1 MGSTRQL
8 VTEATSPMRKPSAVV
23 KGNLGNLNSS
33 ATTRTVT
40 VTDQAGMEAA
50 HLRVAELVQ
59 GLHNRPDT
67 DSETVVAELAEHA
80 AAEIPGAQYAGITL
94 TRNAKEIETPAAT
107 HHWPLLL
114 DKIQQRH
121 LEGPCL
127 TAAWEEKTI
136 HVVDLETDDRF
147 PKYRE
152 DALAETP
159 IRSIM
164 AFQMFIAGKTLGAL
178 NVYSEQPGVFDA
190 ESRNFGLI
198 FAAHSSVAWNSAR
211 RDEQFRRAL
220 SSRDVIGQAKGMVM
234 ERYGVSAVQ
243 AFDLLRKLSQDS
255 NVPLIQI
262 ATDLVA
268 STQSPESPGT
278 DQSLSLKASQSNS
291 A

>member
-1 MGSTRQL
+1 MT
-8 VTEATSPMRKPSAVV
+8 VDVSA
-23 KGNLGNLNSS
+23 GL
-33 ATTRTVT
+33 
-40 VTDQAGMEAA
+40 EAA

-67 DSETVVAELAEHA
+67 DSDTVVAELAEHA
-80 AAEIPGAQYAGITL
+80 AAEIPGALYAGITL
-94 TRNAKEIETPAAT
+94 TRNAKQVDTPAAT

-127 TAAWEEKTI
+127 TAAWEETTV
-136 HVVDLETDDRF
+136 HVRDLETDQRF
-147 PKYRE
+147 SNYRR

-164 AFQMFIAGKTLGAL
+164 AFQMFIAGETLGAL
-178 NVYSEQPGVFDA
+178 NVYAEQADA
-190 ESRNFGLI
+190 FTDESRTFGLI

-220 SSRDVIGQAKGMVM
+220 SSRDVIGQAKGMII
-234 ERYGVSAVQ
+234 ERYRVDAVQ
-243 AFDLLRKLSQDS
+243 AFELLRKLSQDS
-255 NVPLIQI
+255 NVPLIKV

-268 STQSPESPGT
+268 DAQTTAG
-278 DQSLSLKASQSNS
+278 
-291 A
+291 